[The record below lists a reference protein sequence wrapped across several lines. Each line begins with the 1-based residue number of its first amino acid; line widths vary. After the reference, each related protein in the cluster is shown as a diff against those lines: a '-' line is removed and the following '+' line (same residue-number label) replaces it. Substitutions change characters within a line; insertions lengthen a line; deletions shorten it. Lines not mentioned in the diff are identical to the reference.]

1 VISGGVACNSRLRA
15 EAAIQAARLGLALA
29 IPEPRLCTD
38 NGAMIAAAGALL
50 EPDPEPWSQN
60 ADADLKLGA

>member
-1 VISGGVACNSRLRA
+1 MAACQGLR
-15 EAAIQAARLGLALA
+15 LA

-50 EPDPEPWSQN
+50 QPTPEPLSQN
-60 ADADLKLGA
+60 ADADLRLGA

>member
-1 VISGGVACNSRLRA
+1 M
-15 EAAIQAARLGLALA
+15 AARQDLRLAL
-29 IPEPRLCTD
+29 PEPRLCTD

-50 EPDPEPWSQN
+50 AADSEPWSQN